1 MYIRKVVSTTL
12 ASGYFPTIDPQH
24 PVFTLPSLRF
34 FTLLYNIQRQPLVG
48 TVFSPCVEPFNDATY
63 RHRSMRALSFTLLAV
78 LSYVAVIGATHL
90 GPVLLLRPLIAAKA
104 AQCMSSQHTA
114 SGEVLT
120 RLENLSP
127 AHHAF

>member
-1 MYIRKVVSTTL
+1 MSTTL
-12 ASGYFPTIDPQH
+12 ASGYSPTIDPQH
-24 PVFTLPSLRF
+24 PVFTLPGLRF

-48 TVFSPCVEPFNDATY
+48 TVFSPCVEPFIDATY
-63 RHRSMRALSFTLLAV
+63 RHRSMRALSFALLAV
-78 LSYVAVIGATHL
+78 LSSVAVIGATPL
-90 GPVLLLRPLIAAKA
+90 GARASAEAIDRRQGSPVYVVSTI
-104 AQCMSSQHTA
+104 A